1 MSKRIRR
8 IHSPAVKV
16 KVALAAMKNDK
27 TIAEIAQQ
35 FERFTRRRSASG
47 VGNSWTRLR
56 RVRRERSAR
65 CGTDR
70 EHEVA
75 LRQDRTAGVGD

>member
-8 IHSPAVKV
+8 IHSPAVKA

-27 TIAEIAQQ
+27 GIAEIAQQ

-47 VGNSWTRLR
+47 VGNSWSAPATC
-56 RVRRERSAR
+56 SAR
-65 CGTDR
+65 
-70 EHEVA
+70 A
-75 LRQDRTAGVGD
+75 QRQVRYRP